1 MIDALITGKLF
12 KAAEARTS
20 KNGNTFVTATL
31 TAADADQQRQ
41 FVKVIA
47 FREAVCDQL
56 LALASGDS
64 LAVSGPLKVSTYT
77 AKDGST
83 KVSYDVTAEAVMTLY
98 ALSKKRAKAQQ
109 SDQPG
114 RAPAPAGQGGDDDF
128 IDAGQPLDF

>member
-1 MIDALITGKLF
+1 MIDALIIGKLF

-20 KNGNTFVTATL
+20 KNNNQFVTATL
-31 TAADADQQRQ
+31 TVADADQQRQ

-56 LALASGDS
+56 LALATGDS
-64 LAVSGPLKVSTYT
+64 LAVSGQLKVSTYT

-83 KVSYDVTAEAVMTLY
+83 RISYDLTVETCMTMY
-98 ALSKKRAKAQQ
+98 QLSKKRAKAQSSQ
-109 SDQPG
+109 DDQPD
-114 RAPAPAGQGGDDDF
+114 RAPAPAGQDDCF

>member
-20 KNGNTFVTATL
+20 KNGNTFVTATM
-31 TAADADQQRQ
+31 TVADADQQRQ
-41 FVKVIA
+41 FVKLIC
-47 FREAVCDQL
+47 FREPVCDQL
-56 LALASGDS
+56 LALATGDS

-83 KVSYDVTAEAVMTLY
+83 RISYDLTVETCMTMY
-98 ALSKKRAKAQQ
+98 QLSKKRAKSQASQD
-109 SDQPG
+109 DQPD
-114 RAPAPAGQGGDDDF
+114 RAPAPAGQDDGF